1 MKYRSALAIFAL
13 LAMAEPALAQTFQTT
28 VSQYYVVP
36 GVVNLNFANSTMQ
49 IHWFVD
55 QSGGRTV
62 YSDDVVVGALTH
74 GVPPNISAHATWV
87 INYNAAT
94 HTVNLV
100 PRATHITNWW
110 GAQRCHVYEDGA
122 CNCDANPNWAICGYP
137 PMAAY
142 VQTLSALAAAASIN
156 ARLALE
162 AAGYHVTRN

>member
-87 INYNAAT
+87 ICKSACKKDP
-94 HTVNLV
+94 L
-100 PRATHITNWW
+100 W
-110 GAQRCHVYEDGA
+110 G
-122 CNCDANPNWAICGYP
+122 
-137 PMAAY
+137 
-142 VQTLSALAAAASIN
+142 
-156 ARLALE
+156 
-162 AAGYHVTRN
+162 